1 MHSEMT
7 GIVKD
12 MQRKEGTIKATD
24 QHVQADAGTN
34 TFLAEAFEEDNS
46 NSIEAKNNF
55 ANDILKQP
63 FLNSISDGGVKNAK
77 NWRGK
82 KVLKEVRNINP
93 SALANYKTQSERNSK
108 ISHKRVLDSE
118 ADIAI
123 VQMFF
128 NRTEKLKKKVQKIR
142 PMSRE

>member
-1 MHSEMT
+1 MT

-34 TFLAEAFEEDNS
+34 AFLAKLFEEDNS
-46 NSIEAKNNF
+46 NSNEAINIF

-77 NWRGK
+77 NWRVK
-82 KVLKEVRNINP
+82 K
-93 SALANYKTQSERNSK
+93 Y
-108 ISHKRVLDSE
+108 
-118 ADIAI
+118 
-123 VQMFF
+123 
-128 NRTEKLKKKVQKIR
+128 
-142 PMSRE
+142 